1 MKLTQKKVD
10 KLFIKA
16 VEDGNLTEVKYLLND
31 SPIKANLHL
40 KNEVEDPEYILLVAT
55 YSNQLEILKYFL
67 EETKLK
73 KYTKYKGKEFLDTQ
87 IADTLN
93 MMYEY
98 AGSTGNLDLI
108 KYLNEKL
115 YLEDKY
121 NIFLYAALDGH
132 VHVLKF
138 LLDEKWLSNNDLN
151 KIKDYKNRSL
161 EYALN
166 KNKKE
171 SVYFLL
177 NYLDKH
183 TKQNQYEKLD
193 FYINNLLKVVDGIN
207 KESHDFELFNY
218 FYESEIIQNN
228 LKEVSN
234 KKLFNKIASKK
245 NLELYKTVI
254 EGIKDK
260 ELKKEVALSSI
271 HYTMEDEGKLKDYP
285 LAQYVLNNYKSYFNK
300 EKKELLFYQLIYDK
314 SREKFDD
321 LMEYN
326 FLLKGTDPNNILR
339 EAIDKI
345 DSEDTYEYIK
355 KILSS
360 EFKSKIK
367 IHFDDN
373 ILFRTIYNKIDED
386 KNVDILNIVI
396 SNYDNIN
403 LDWLKNFYGEN
414 DLISKKIDNAI
425 LNKKLS
431 NNLETKEKEKKL
443 KI

>member
-1 MKLTQKKVD
+1 M
-10 KLFIKA
+10 
-16 VEDGNLTEVKYLLND
+16 
-31 SPIKANLHL
+31 
-40 KNEVEDPEYILLVAT
+40 
-55 YSNQLEILKYFL
+55 
-67 EETKLK
+67 
-73 KYTKYKGKEFLDTQ
+73 
-87 IADTLN
+87 
-93 MMYEY
+93 
-98 AGSTGNLDLI
+98 
-108 KYLNEKL
+108 
-115 YLEDKY
+115 
-121 NIFLYAALDGH
+121 
-132 VHVLKF
+132 
-138 LLDEKWLSNNDLN
+138 
-151 KIKDYKNRSL
+151 
-161 EYALN
+161 
-166 KNKKE
+166 
-171 SVYFLL
+171 
-177 NYLDKH
+177 
-183 TKQNQYEKLD
+183 
-193 FYINNLLKVVDGIN
+193 VDGIN

-218 FYESEIIQNN
+218 FYNSEVIQNN
-228 LKEVSN
+228 LEEVSN
-234 KKLFNKIASKK
+234 KKLFNKIASRK

-260 ELKKEVALSSI
+260 ELKKEVILSSI
-271 HYTMEDEGKLKDYP
+271 YYTMEDEGKLKEYP
-285 LAQYVLNNYKSYFNK
+285 LAQYILNNYKSYFNK

-321 LMEYN
+321 LMEYD

-373 ILFRTIYNKIDED
+373 IFFRTIYNKIDEN

-403 LDWLKNFYGEN
+403 FDWLKNFYGEN
-414 DLISKKIDNAI
+414 DLISRKIDNAM